1 MTDSTSPNG
10 IVHLNGLE
18 NPEAG
23 TSGFFYFW
31 SFFFKKIVRGSD
43 PNDPLAIT
51 VTGLTPAS
59 VVQLCWTHVKEKP
72 PRCWR
77 TRAAIDHPEN
87 GQPSK
92 RYITFFWS
100 TKQSESLFGVIF
112 VLIFRENKKEWLW
125 QRKRQQYHHRFQALT
140 WLIFILEFLCHIGVW
155 PHIAPL
161 GKVRRNGCISA
172 KKGRRNSFN
181 SF

>member
-43 PNDPLAIT
+43 PTD
-51 VTGLTPAS
+51 TGKCSPA
-59 VVQLCWTHVKEKP
+59 LLD
-72 PRCWR
+72 
-77 TRAAIDHPEN
+77 TRKRKAAPVLEHWDGDDHPEN

-92 RYITFFWS
+92 RYIAFFWS

-112 VLIFRENKKEWLW
+112 VLIFRENKEEWLW

-140 WLIFILEFLCHIGVW
+140 WLIFILKFLCHIGVW

-161 GKVRRNGCISA
+161 GKVRLVTHESLSRCFVVT
-172 KKGRRNSFN
+172 RFN

>member
-87 GQPSK
+87 GQPDKAIIPFSGHQNNRKVCSVLFLYSFLEKIKKNGYGKEKGSNIITASK
-92 RYITFFWS
+92 LWPGWS
-100 TKQSESLFGVIF
+100 L
-112 VLIFRENKKEWLW
+112 
-125 QRKRQQYHHRFQALT
+125 Y
-140 WLIFILEFLCHIGVW
+140 
-155 PHIAPL
+155 
-161 GKVRRNGCISA
+161 
-172 KKGRRNSFN
+172 
-181 SF
+181 